1 VTFIFDENLSPRH
14 ASRLRDLGFD
24 AVAIAEVGLS
34 GAADPAVRAFAID
47 TGRVLITMDA
57 DFANVVRYPAVGTPG
72 VVWLRLHPPTEAS
85 IAAAVDRVL
94 AKLGAEN
101 LSGKLVVVDQDK
113 IRVRG

>member
-1 VTFIFDENLSPRH
+1 MTFVFDENLSLRH
-14 ASRLRDLGFD
+14 ASRLRKLGYD
-24 AVAIAEVGLS
+24 AVAISEVGLS
-34 GAADPAVRAFAID
+34 GASDPDVRSFAVD

-57 DFANVVRYPAVGTPG
+57 DFANILRYPASETPG
-72 VVWLRLHPPTEAS
+72 VIWLRLHPPTEAS
-85 IAAAVDRVL
+85 IAAAVDRAL

>member
-1 VTFIFDENLSPRH
+1 VTFVFDENLSPRH
-14 ASRLRDLGFD
+14 AARLRDLGMTLLRSPKSGFRER
-24 AVAIAEVGLS
+24 AI
-34 GAADPAVRAFAID
+34 RWFALLPHWTRLD
-47 TGRVLITMDA
+47 TMGA
-57 DFANVVRYPAVGTPG
+57 DFANVLRYLAAATPG

-101 LSGKLVVVDQDK
+101 LNGKLVVVDQDK